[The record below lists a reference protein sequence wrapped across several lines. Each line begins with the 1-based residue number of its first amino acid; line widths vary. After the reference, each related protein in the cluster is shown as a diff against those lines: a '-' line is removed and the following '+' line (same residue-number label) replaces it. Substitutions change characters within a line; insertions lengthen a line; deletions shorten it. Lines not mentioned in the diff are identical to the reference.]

1 MDKELLK
8 INLLALAGSGLL
20 MLLTGV
26 LLYAFRDRVSPYM
39 RYFLPVPPL
48 GVAAYIVVFNL
59 FKDNKGELPGRSW
72 DVMREVLAN
81 TAVSAVVVGAFTIC
95 LVFGI
100 NALKKYL

>member
-59 FKDNKGELPGRSW
+59 FKDN
-72 DVMREVLAN
+72 
-81 TAVSAVVVGAFTIC
+81 
-95 LVFGI
+95 
-100 NALKKYL
+100 